1 MALIVLSDLQKFL
14 SIGLGQ
20 IEMST
25 EVTIRN
31 FTSKNFNLVAMDP
44 SPKSKSVPN
53 VVSAQEICVPAYS
66 HKSKTTL
73 MSLKGYLCYKINEEG
88 SYMVISWKLF
98 RKEPKH
104 HFSKEFYKR
113 FNKECSRVETVNGN
127 GFEIRANMTRGN
139 KASITVDLLK
149 KENVKADYIEN

>member
-1 MALIVLSDLQKFL
+1 
-14 SIGLGQ
+14 
-20 IEMST
+20 MST

-88 SYMVISWKLF
+88 SYMVISWKVKRHSKNKFYIKLF